1 MSAGELTIELPDGT
15 RMGLPSGSTSLD
27 VARRIGAGLAKAA
40 LAGQIDGR
48 MIDLRAP
55 LPQPGGKLRIITA
68 RDPEGGEVI
77 RHSAEHVM
85 ADAVKRLWPATQ
97 IDVGRS
103 DHSEKFQYDFDIPVR
118 ITPDDLPKI
127 EAEMA
132 RIIGEDEPFERE
144 VVDRDAA
151 KRLFAEMGED
161 LKVSRIDD
169 IPADQPISLFRHGGF
184 VDLCRGPHVQRTG
197 QIGAFKLTE
206 LAGSYWRGDERNK
219 MLQRIYGIAFKDAKE
234 LAEYLARV
242 EAAKERDHRKLGAEL
257 ELFSFHE
264 WAQGSPFYLPK
275 GVALYNG
282 LADYIRE
289 LYVKYGYDEVICP
302 QIFSAELFKTSGHY
316 DNFHGDFFLFPGS
329 EEGEELGIK
338 PMNCPGHC
346 LVFRSKKRSYR
357 ELPLRLA
364 EFSRLHR
371 NERTGSLHGMT
382 RVRAMA
388 QDDGHIF
395 CAYDDVAS
403 ELDRFMEMSNEVD
416 RALGL
421 EGVAIYVSTR
431 PEKFIGRPEDWD
443 RAEKMLIEAVER
455 RGKLAGIL
463 HGEGAFY
470 APKIER
476 HFQDVMGR
484 WWQLGT
490 IQIDMAMPGRFGLK
504 YIGPDGGEHEP
515 AMLHRAVL
523 GSLERF
529 IAIYLEHTAGDFPLF
544 LAPQQV
550 AVLPVSDRQADYARE
565 VADRLRASK
574 VRAEAD
580 LRNETL
586 NYRVRAAE
594 THKIPYVLVV
604 GEREQASQSVSVRRR
619 HAQGQNVLS
628 FEQFQINI
636 QKEIDTRGI
645 P

>member
-15 RMGLPSGSTSLD
+15 RMSVPPGTTALD

-40 LAGQIDGR
+40 LAGQLDGR
-48 MIDLRAP
+48 MLDLRAP
-55 LPQPGGKLRIITA
+55 LPGSGKLRIITA
-68 RDPEGGEVI
+68 RDPESGEVI

-103 DHSEKFQYDFDIPVR
+103 DHSEKFQYDFDVPLR
-118 ITPDDLPKI
+118 LTPDDLPRI

-132 RIIGEDEPFERE
+132 RIIAEDAPFTRE
-144 VVDRDAA
+144 VVERDAA
-151 KRLFAEMGED
+151 RKLFADLGEG
-161 LKVSRIDD
+161 LKVSRLDD
-169 IPADQPISLFRHGGF
+169 IPAGEPISLFRHGGF
-184 VDLCRGPHVQRTG
+184 VDLCRGPHVQHAG

-219 MLQRIYGIAFKDAKE
+219 MLQRVYGIAFRDARE
-234 LAEYLARV
+234 LAEHLARV
-242 EAAKERDHRKLGAEL
+242 EAAKERDHRRLGAEL
-257 ELFSFHE
+257 ELFTFHE

-275 GVALYNG
+275 GVALYNC
-282 LADYIRE
+282 LADYMRG

-302 QIFSAELFKTSGHY
+302 QIFSAELYKTSGHY
-316 DNFHGDFFLFPGS
+316 DNFEGDFFLFPGS

-346 LVFRSKKRSYR
+346 LVFRSRKRSYR

-382 RVRAMA
+382 RVRSMA
-388 QDDGHIF
+388 QDDGHIY
-395 CAYDDVAS
+395 CAWEEIGS
-403 ELDRFMEMSNEVD
+403 EIDHFMQMSAEVD
-416 RALGL
+416 RDLGL
-421 EGVAIYVSTR
+421 DGVAVYVSTR
-431 PEKFIGRPEDWD
+431 PEKFIGRVEDWD
-443 RAEKMLIEAVER
+443 RGEKILIDAVQR
-455 RGKLAGIL
+455 YGTLAGIKR
-463 HGEGAFY
+463 GEGAFY

-504 YIGPDGGEHEP
+504 YIGPDGAEHEP

-529 IAIYLEHTAGDFPLF
+529 IAIYLEHTGGDFPLF

-550 AVLPVSDRQADYARE
+550 AVLPVTDRQAGYARE
-565 VADRLRASK
+565 LVGFLRESG

-594 THKIPYVLVV
+594 TQKVPYVLVV
-604 GEREQASQSVSVRRR
+604 GEREAAAHTVSVRRR
-619 HAQGQNVLS
+619 HATAQNVLS
-628 FEQFQINI
+628 FAEFQTNI
-636 QKEIDTRGI
+636 QKEIETRGI

>member
-1 MSAGELTIELPDGT
+1 MAKI
-15 RMGLPSGSTSLD
+15 
-27 VARRIGAGLAKAA
+27 VA
-40 LAGQIDGR
+40 
-48 MIDLRAP
+48 
-55 LPQPGGKLRIITA
+55 
-68 RDPEGGEVI
+68 E
-77 RHSAEHVM
+77 
-85 ADAVKRLWPATQ
+85 DA
-97 IDVGRS
+97 
-103 DHSEKFQYDFDIPVR
+103 
-118 ITPDDLPKI
+118 
-127 EAEMA
+127 
-132 RIIGEDEPFERE
+132 PFERE

-151 KRLFAEMGED
+151 KRLFAGMGEA

-169 IPADQPISLFRHGGF
+169 IPAGEPISLFRHGAF
-184 VDLCRGPHVQRTG
+184 VDLCRGPHVQRAG

-234 LAEYLARV
+234 LDEHLARV

-257 ELFSFHE
+257 ELFQFHE

-282 LADYIRE
+282 LIDYVRS
-289 LYVKYGYDEVICP
+289 LYPKYGYDEVVCP
-302 QIFSAELFKTSGHY
+302 QVFSAELYKTSGHY
-316 DNFHGDFFLFPGS
+316 DNFREDFFLFPGS

-346 LVFRSKKRSYR
+346 LVFRSRKRSYR

-382 RVRAMA
+382 RVRSMA

-395 CAYDDVAS
+395 CAWDDVGT
-403 ELDRFMEMSNEVD
+403 EIDRFMQMCNEVD

-421 EGVAIYVSTR
+421 GGVSVYVSTR
-431 PEKFIGRPEDWD
+431 PEKFIGRVEDWD
-443 RAEKMLIEAVER
+443 RGERMLVEAVER
-455 RGKLAGIL
+455 YGKLAGIKK
-463 HGEGAFY
+463 GEGAFY

-490 IQIDMAMPGRFGLK
+490 IQIDMALPGRFGLK
-504 YIGPDGGEHEP
+504 YIGPDGAEHEP
-515 AMLHRAVL
+515 AMLHRAVF

-544 LAPQQV
+544 LAPQQI
-550 AVLPVSDRQADYARE
+550 AVLPVSDRQAGYARE
-565 VADRLRASK
+565 LADRLRAAGI
-574 VRAEAD
+574 RAEAD

-594 THKIPYVLVV
+594 THKVPYVLVV

-619 HAQGQNVLS
+619 HVAGQNVLS

-636 QKEIDTRGI
+636 QKEIETRGI